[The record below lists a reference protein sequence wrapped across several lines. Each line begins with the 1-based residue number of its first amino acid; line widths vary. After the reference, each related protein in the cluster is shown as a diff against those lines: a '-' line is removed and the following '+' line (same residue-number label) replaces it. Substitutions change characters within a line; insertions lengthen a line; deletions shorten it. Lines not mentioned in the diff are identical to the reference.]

1 MGHDGTMTGPVTS
14 ALVAEATKK
23 AAVVW
28 LSIGGAPAYVVW
40 CVPIADALY
49 VVTGPGEQ
57 AAPGLADATVV
68 DVTARGD
75 HGGSIASWS
84 ATVQRVDPG
93 SDEWHEI
100 ALTVAGKRLNASG
113 SADDLVATWARDDV
127 LVRLV
132 PDETSDTAGA

>member
-1 MGHDGTMTGPVTS
+1 MTCPVTS

-28 LSIGGAPAYVVW
+28 LSIDGAPAYVVW

-49 VVTGPGEQ
+49 VVAGPGEQ

-75 HGGSIASWS
+75 HGGSIATWS
-84 ATVQRVDPG
+84 ATAERIDPG
-93 SDEWHEI
+93 SDDWNAI
-100 ALTVAGKRLNASG
+100 ALTVAGKRLNATA

-127 LVRLV
+127 LVRLA
-132 PDETSDTAGA
+132 PEMLGPQAGA

>member
-1 MGHDGTMTGPVTS
+1 MTGPVTS

-28 LSIGGAPAYVVW
+28 LSIDGAPAYRRVVR
-40 CVPIADALY
+40 ADRRRALRRDRAGRA
-49 VVTGPGEQ
+49 T
-57 AAPGLADATVV
+57 APGLADATAV

-75 HGGSIASWS
+75 HGGSIATWS

-93 SDEWHEI
+93 SDDWHAV
-100 ALTVAGKRLNASG
+100 ALMVAGKRLNATG
-113 SADDLVATWARDDV
+113 SAEDLVAKWARDDV

-132 PDETSDTAGA
+132 PDEASDTAGA

>member
-1 MGHDGTMTGPVTS
+1 MTSPVTS

-28 LSIGGAPAYVVW
+28 LSIDGAPAYVVW

-49 VVTGPGEQ
+49 VVAGPGEQ

-75 HGGSIASWS
+75 HGGSIVTWT
-84 ATVQRVDPG
+84 ATAERVDPG
-93 SDEWHEI
+93 SDDWNAI
-100 ALTVAGKRLNASG
+100 ALTVAGKRLNATR
-113 SADDLVATWARDDV
+113 SAEDLVATWARDNA

-132 PDETSDTAGA
+132 PDAASDNAGA

>member
-1 MGHDGTMTGPVTS
+1 MTGPVTS

-28 LSIGGAPAYVVW
+28 LSIDGAPAYVVW

-49 VVTGPGEQ
+49 VVAGPGEQ

-75 HGGSIASWS
+75 HGGSIATWS
-84 ATVQRVDPG
+84 ATVQPIEPG
-93 SDEWHEI
+93 RDDWNAV
-100 ALTVAGKRLNASG
+100 ALTVAGKRLNATG
-113 SADDLVATWARDDV
+113 SADDLVARWARDAV

-132 PDETSDTAGA
+132 PDVTSDKAGA

>member
-1 MGHDGTMTGPVTS
+1 MTSPVTS

-28 LSIGGAPAYVVW
+28 LSIDGAPAYVVW
-40 CVPIADALY
+40 CAPIADALY

-68 DVTARGD
+68 GVTARGD
-75 HGGSIASWS
+75 HGGSIATWS

-93 SDEWHEI
+93 SDDWHAV
-100 ALTVAGKRLNASG
+100 ALTVAGKRLNATG
-113 SADDLVATWARDDV
+113 SAEDLVARWARDDV
-127 LVRLV
+127 LVRLL
-132 PDETSDTAGA
+132 PDEASDEASDAAGA

>member
-1 MGHDGTMTGPVTS
+1 MSGPITS

-28 LSIGGAPAYVVW
+28 LSIDGAPAYVVW

-75 HGGSIASWS
+75 HGGGIATWS
-84 ATVQRVDPG
+84 ATVQPVEPG
-93 SDEWHEI
+93 SDDWNAV
-100 ALTVAGKRLNASG
+100 ALTVAGKRLNATG
-113 SADDLVATWARDDV
+113 SADDLVARWARDAV

-132 PDETSDTAGA
+132 PAVAGDEGGS